1 MPRNFSWT
9 EDEVLLVAD
18 AVDRADWTGV
28 RATSEVATKL
38 SDLLRGAR
46 IHPLEGRPD
55 DFRSS
60 SSVQR
65 KAEDIR
71 TLHPD
76 YTGVPT
82 RGGSLTAAVVERWLH
97 DPAAGRRDA
106 AVARRLMESGEAL
119 DPAIDQD
126 AEASEGR
133 LIAAWVRRRERD
145 PAIRRRKLEHIAETG
160 RPRDCEVCGFNFDRV
175 YGADH
180 AVGYVEV
187 HHVVPLHVSGL
198 TSTRLDDLVLL
209 CANCHRML
217 HRGGT
222 YTPGDLR
229 RAIGEQ
235 RP

>member
-1 MPRNFSWT
+1 VARYFAWT
-9 EDEVLLVAD
+9 QDEVLVVMD
-18 AVDRADWTGV
+18 AVDGAGWGGIRAL
-28 RATSEVATKL
+28 SETASRL
-38 SDLLRGAR
+38 SALLRAAR
-46 IHPLEGRPD
+46 VHPLEGRPD

-71 TLHPD
+71 TLHPE
-76 YTGVPT
+76 YKGVPT
-82 RGGSLTAAVVERWLH
+82 RGGSLTAAVVERWLQ

-106 AVARRLMESGEAL
+106 AVARRLMENGEIL
-119 DPAIDQD
+119 EPVMDQ
-126 AEASEGR
+126 ESPASEGR

-145 PAIRRRKLEHIAETG
+145 PAIRRRKLEHIAKTG

-187 HHVVPLHVSGL
+187 HHVVPLHLSGL
-198 TSTRLDDLVLL
+198 TTTRLSDLVLL

-222 YTPGDLR
+222 FAPEDLR

-235 RP
+235 RS

>member
-1 MPRNFSWT
+1 MPRDFSWT
-9 EDEVLLVAD
+9 EDEVLVVAD
-18 AVDRADWTGV
+18 VVDRAGWRGI
-28 RATSEVATKL
+28 RATSESAIEL
-38 SDLLRGAR
+38 SGLLQRAR
-46 IHPLEGRPD
+46 VHPVEGRAD
-55 DFRSS
+55 DFRSP

-76 YTGVPT
+76 YKGVPT
-82 RGGSLTAAVVERWLH
+82 RGGSLTAAVVERWLE

-106 AVARRLMESGEAL
+106 AVARQLMESGEVL
-119 DPAIDQD
+119 EPATDQES
-126 AEASEGR
+126 AASEGR

-145 PAIRRRKLEHIAETG
+145 PAIRRHKLEDVAKSG

-187 HHVVPLHVSGL
+187 RHVVPLHVSGL
-198 TSTRLDDLVLL
+198 TTTRLDDLVLL

-217 HRGGT
+217 HRGGVFS
-222 YTPGDLR
+222 PEDLR
-229 RAIGEQ
+229 RELAS
-235 RP
+235 RA